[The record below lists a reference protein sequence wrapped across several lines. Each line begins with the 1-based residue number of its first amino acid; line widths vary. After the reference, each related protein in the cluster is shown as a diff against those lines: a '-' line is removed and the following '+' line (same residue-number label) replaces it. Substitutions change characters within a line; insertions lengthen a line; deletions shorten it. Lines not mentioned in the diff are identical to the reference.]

1 MDRITSRFTATNK
14 KLIEQKMKWNSREDS
29 LSFLAQT
36 EKWFHPEWMIA
47 GERGKEGTFQY

>member
-1 MDRITSRFTATNK
+1 
-14 KLIEQKMKWNSREDS
+14 MKWNSREDS